1 MKLYLH
7 VGPHKTGTTL
17 IQKTM
22 LDNQGLLLQ
31 KGLFYPKGFLSI
43 FGHHEFRNKVKG
55 REITEDDVSFLKHT
69 GKNVLLSSEDFI
81 SLNEDDFRYLKER
94 LVDFE
99 IEVIYA
105 WRRANKKLFSI
116 WQEYVKHGGQDTFFE
131 YHFPHI
137 ARPATSAMLSPDIK
151 LKMFARVFNKK
162 NIKIIDYDAALKT
175 DSLLDTFFGLL
186 KVENYESFSI
196 PTKDK
201 NASNKSLDFFESE
214 LIRALNV
221 YYFRAK
227 GIEGPEVRLAYTEHK
242 QLLNQENLKY
252 LLQQISS
259 DAISVDASKYFVDQR
274 SEKVMKETFMSQ
286 IVNFEENPLLS
297 EFNVSS
303 QKWLLD
309 PHNYKLFAN
318 LCNEL
323 SELTEQ

>member
-22 LDNQGLLLQ
+22 LDNQGLLLH

-137 ARPATSAMLSPDIK
+137 ARPATSGMLSPDVK
-151 LKMFARVFNKK
+151 LSMLARVFGKT
-162 NIKIIDYDAALKT
+162 NISIIDYDAAAKADNLLELFCRLVGLE
-175 DSLLDTFFGLL
+175 DSSELTVPLQ
-186 KVENYESFSI
+186 
-196 PTKDK
+196 DK
-201 NASNKSLDFFESE
+201 NASNKSMKFHESE
-214 LIRALNV
+214 LLRALNCHFAQTMNMTGV
-221 YYFRAK
+221 A
-227 GIEGPEVRLAYTEHK
+227 VRLAFNEYKT
-242 QLLNQENLKY
+242 QLDQK
-252 LLQQISS
+252 LLQ
-259 DAISVDASKYFVDQR
+259 DLLAIIEKDVIHVNADKYFIDQR
-274 SEKVMKETFMSQ
+274 SENLLTSKFEPCL
-286 IVNFEENPLLS
+286 VNYEENLLLNS
-297 EFNVSS
+297 FGVSS
-303 QKWLLD
+303 QKWLVGERARSMFESL
-309 PHNYKLFAN
+309 AN
-318 LCNEL
+318 QLQKFL
-323 SELTEQ
+323 

>member
-31 KGLFYPKGFLSI
+31 RGLFYPKGFLTI
-43 FGHHEFRNKVKG
+43 FGHHELRDKVKA
-55 REITEDDVSFLKHT
+55 REITDDDVSFLKHT
-69 GKNVLLSSEDFI
+69 GKDVLLSSEDFI
-81 SLNEDDFRYLKER
+81 SLSEEDFKYLKER

-151 LKMFARVFNKK
+151 LKMFARVFSKK
-162 NIKIIDYDAALKT
+162 NVKIIDYDAALHN
-175 DSLLDTFFGLL
+175 DSLLDTFFGLV
-186 KVENYESFSI
+186 KINNYANFSI
-196 PTKDK
+196 PTRDK

-221 YYFRAK
+221 YYFKVR
-227 GIEGPEVRLAYTEHK
+227 GIEGPKIRLAYTEYK
-242 QLLNQENLKY
+242 EYLNQEKLQY
-252 LLQQISS
+252 LLQQIKN
-259 DAISVDASKYFVDQR
+259 DAIFVNASKYFVDQR
-274 SEKVMKETFMSQ
+274 SEKVMRDTFISQ

-309 PHNYKLFAN
+309 THNYKLLSD

-323 SELTEQ
+323 SELSE

>member
-1 MKLYLH
+1 MKLYIH

-137 ARPATSAMLSPDIK
+137 ARPATSGMLSPDVK
-151 LKMFARVFNKK
+151 LSMLARVFGKT
-162 NIKIIDYDAALKT
+162 NISIIDYDAAAKADNLIELFCGLVGLE
-175 DSLLDTFFGLL
+175 DSSELAVPLQ
-186 KVENYESFSI
+186 
-196 PTKDK
+196 DK
-201 NASNKSLDFFESE
+201 NASNKSMKFHESE
-214 LIRALNV
+214 LLRALNCHFAQTMNTTGV
-221 YYFRAK
+221 A
-227 GIEGPEVRLAYTEHK
+227 VRLAFNEYKT
-242 QLLNQENLKY
+242 QLDQK
-252 LLQQISS
+252 LLQ
-259 DAISVDASKYFVDQR
+259 DLLAIIEKDVIHVNADKYFIDQR
-274 SEKVMKETFMSQ
+274 SENVITNKFEPCL
-286 IVNFEENPLLS
+286 VNYEENLLLNS
-297 EFNVSS
+297 FGVSS
-303 QKWLLD
+303 QKWLVGERARSMFESL
-309 PHNYKLFAN
+309 AN
-318 LCNEL
+318 QLQKFL
-323 SELTEQ
+323 